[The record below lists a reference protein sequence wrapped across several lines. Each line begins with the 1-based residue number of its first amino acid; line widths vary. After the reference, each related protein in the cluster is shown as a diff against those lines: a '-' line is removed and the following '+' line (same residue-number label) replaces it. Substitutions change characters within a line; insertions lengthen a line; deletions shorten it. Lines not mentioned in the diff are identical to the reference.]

1 MIVTPMV
8 LTILTFA
15 AGAMAVVAVYSVISD
30 VFLRDR
36 DRMNRRLNEEFRTL
50 QREQIQKS
58 SVFKSLSQLAAEA
71 AQEESQPTLRARF
84 EAVVSQSGLSL
95 TPNRLI
101 AIMAAAAIAVGVPA
115 GLYRQ
120 NILIGLA
127 AAALAGTIP
136 FLYVAYKRNARLEKL
151 RSQLPDAFDLM
162 ARVIRAGQTISQ
174 SIQSVAEEFDQPIS
188 GEFNYC
194 YEQQNLGLSPDI
206 ALRDLARRT
215 GLLEIKIFVLALLI
229 QQQSGGNLAELLD
242 KLAHVIRERFRIRL
256 KVRAL
261 TAEGRMQAV
270 VILLIPV
277 VMMFILMMMSQNY
290 ADALAR
296 HPNMIIAAFVAEAV
310 GAVWV
315 RRIVNFDF

>member
-1 MIVTPMV
+1 MIVTPMM

-15 AGAMAVVAVYSVISD
+15 AGVMAVVAIYSVVSD

-84 EAVVSQSGLSL
+84 EAVISQSGLSL

-101 AIMAAAAIAVGVPA
+101 AIMAAAGIAAGVPA
-115 GLYRQ
+115 GIYRQ
-120 NILIGLA
+120 NILIGLGAALLA
-127 AAALAGTIP
+127 AAIP
-136 FLYVAYKRNARLEKL
+136 FLYVAYRRNARLEKL

-229 QQQSGGNLAELLD
+229 QQQSGGNLAELLE

-277 VMMFILMMMSQNY
+277 AMMFILMMMSQNY

-296 HPNMIIAAFVAEAV
+296 HPNMIIAAFVAEAI